1 MARLYPYDV
10 FDDGLEEDT
19 SGKAEQTLR
28 GSSQEIAEK
37 MIRNDNYWEGIL
49 ENMENDP
56 MNWLAKECEVY
67 SIGNANPN
75 YEADNE

>member
-1 MARLYPYDV
+1 MAKFYIDFKQTVSTARV
-10 FDDGLEEDT
+10 IEADT
-19 SGKAEQTLR
+19 EKQAV
-28 GSSQEIAEK
+28 EIAEK